1 MRSPYGPALAGVVLA
16 SVVVLSTLVASG
28 SASSLLRPPPGS
40 PDPKP
45 MVLRSSDLGGVKAK
59 SQHYFHDADFPSS
72 ISYEREFGSG
82 RTGGTRLLYVDSQ
95 AEVGTSAQT
104 TASFVAYIRRVFGSK
119 QGRAILK
126 QGFARGLGDA
136 DVLVSELAVGRPRNL
151 GVGAGSFDLPMTVR
165 ILGLRTELHLA
176 VFRVEQVL
184 GDVFVVGS
192 PGVRLPGS
200 AMARL
205 ARIMAGRM
213 AAQLGPT
220 NVALPTISG
229 VAQVG
234 QTLIASQGAWTQ
246 NPSSFAYRWQRC
258 DSSGANCRS
267 ISGASGQS
275 YLPAGADAGFTIRV
289 SVTAR
294 NSHGSATARSAP
306 TGVVL
311 ASQAPAN
318 TALPTISGV
327 AQAGQTLT
335 GSTGS
340 WTGAPTS
347 FAFRWQRCDSAGATC
362 VDVPGATAATYTL
375 GGADVGWT
383 VRVAVA
389 ASNAAGTTTAVSLPT
404 AVVS

>member
-28 SASSLLRPPPGS
+28 SASSLLRPPPG
-40 PDPKP
+40 
-45 MVLRSSDLGGVKAK
+45 
-59 SQHYFHDADFPSS
+59 
-72 ISYEREFGSG
+72 
-82 RTGGTRLLYVDSQ
+82 RTGRTRLLYVDSQ

-192 PGVRLPGS
+192 PVVRLPGS

-246 NPSSFAYRWQRC
+246 NPSSFAYQWQRC

-311 ASQAPAN
+311 ASHAPAN

-347 FAFRWQRCDSAGATC
+347 FAFQWQRCDSAGATC

-375 GGADVGWT
+375 GGADVGST
-383 VRVAVA
+383 VRVAVT

>member
-1 MRSPYGPALAGVVLA
+1 
-16 SVVVLSTLVASG
+16 
-28 SASSLLRPPPGS
+28 
-40 PDPKP
+40 
-45 MVLRSSDLGGVKAK
+45 
-59 SQHYFHDADFPSS
+59 
-72 ISYEREFGSG
+72 
-82 RTGGTRLLYVDSQ
+82 
-95 AEVGTSAQT
+95 
-104 TASFVAYIRRVFGSK
+104 
-119 QGRAILK
+119 
-126 QGFARGLGDA
+126 
-136 DVLVSELAVGRPRNL
+136 NL

-184 GDVFVVGS
+184 GDVFVAGS

-213 AAQLGPT
+213 AAQLGHQ
-220 NVALPTISG
+220 NVALPKISG
-229 VAQVG
+229 DAQVG

-246 NPSSFAYRWQRC
+246 NPSSFTYQWQRC
-258 DSSGANCRS
+258 DSCGANWRS

-347 FAFRWQRCDSAGATC
+347 FAFQWQRCDSAGATC
-362 VDVPGATAATYTL
+362 VDVPGATAATCTL
-375 GGADVGWT
+375 G
-383 VRVAVA
+383 
-389 ASNAAGTTTAVSLPT
+389 
-404 AVVS
+404 